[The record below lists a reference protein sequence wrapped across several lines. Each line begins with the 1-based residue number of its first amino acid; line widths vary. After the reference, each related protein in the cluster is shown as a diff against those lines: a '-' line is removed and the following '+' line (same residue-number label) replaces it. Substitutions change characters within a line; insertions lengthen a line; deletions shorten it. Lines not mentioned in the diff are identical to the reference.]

1 MVTILFAQT
10 LLLSK
15 FDLTVSDDISIAP
28 HGRLNYNFFGGK
40 VYGTVPFQFLELLP
54 GNEMYYYNRYAFNL
68 MNRFEYVADA
78 FAGFSVEHNIGSG
91 LFRYIP
97 LTRKLKF
104 RQFYSV
110 KGVTG
115 NINDENKKLNFVGNY
130 PYKSLDNKMYLELS
144 TGVDNIFKIFRV
156 DFVWRVLPENDP
168 KIQTSNFG
176 VFGSFRIS
184 F

>member
-1 MVTILFAQT
+1 M
-10 LLLSK
+10 
-15 FDLTVSDDISIAP
+15 
-28 HGRLNYNFFGGK
+28 
-40 VYGTVPFQFLELLP
+40 
-54 GNEMYYYNRYAFNL
+54 
-68 MNRFEYVADA
+68 
-78 FAGFSVEHNIGSG
+78 
-91 LFRYIP
+91 
-97 LTRKLKF
+97 
-104 RQFYSV
+104 

-168 KIQTSNFG
+168 KNQASNFG